1 MSPIAIIDPFS
12 GIAGDMML
20 GALLE
25 VGLDAEWLRAL
36 PARLALDG
44 VEVRIQRVLR
54 AGIACTK
61 VDFDIPP
68 QPHGRHIKK
77 IREIDRSRV
86 INTAEMAPT
95 YAPRR
100 SDEGIRVC
108 SDKTLVVFVTH
119 EYRVIESPGLVSAA
133 AYDVAPAPR
142 YSSYRPHRTAC
153 QYGRGRYGHCRAPLR
168 VRD

>member
-25 VGLDAEWLRAL
+25 VGLDPEWLRAL

-77 IREIDRSRV
+77 IREMV
-86 INTAEMAPT
+86 
-95 YAPRR
+95 
-100 SDEGIRVC
+100 
-108 SDKTLVVFVTH
+108 
-119 EYRVIESPGLVSAA
+119 AA
-133 AYDVAPAPR
+133 AGVPDAVRERADAAFTSIAEAEGEIHGVGPEKVHLHEVGAVDAILDVVG
-142 YSSYRPHRTAC
+142 SVWGLSLL
-153 QYGRGRYGHCRAPLR
+153 G
-168 VRD
+168 VD